1 MNASHRPGTWR
12 IGRLFGVDLLIRP
25 SLLVLGAVLVI
36 AFAPRYENWTDTN
49 PYVLSTIFVV
59 SLYVSILIHEIA
71 HLAVARAY
79 RMRVESV
86 TLHLLGGE
94 TLIAGQS
101 RTPGQELFT
110 SVVGPLASLA
120 IALGAFAISGS
131 MAIGT
136 TSDIIWS
143 VAVVNLIVAI
153 FNLLPGL
160 PLDGG
165 RVFRAL
171 IWMITGNE
179 ETGIR
184 VAGWIGRI
192 TAVALVAAAVA
203 TLRTGTDGVINLL
216 VAVFVGIVLWQ
227 GASQALRSAG
237 RSARI
242 NLLVARDLAVAG
254 SAAPPGAVHLPA
266 DLHGSELLRAM
277 SAHPAETYVLTEKD
291 GSVFGV
297 LTARAV
303 DDAYRASRP

>member
-1 MNASHRPGTWR
+1 MSASHRPGTWR

-25 SLLVLGAVLVI
+25 SLLVLGAVLVV

-49 PYVLSTIFVV
+49 PYLLSTIFVV
-59 SLYVSILIHEIA
+59 SLYVSILVHEIA

-120 IALGAFAISGS
+120 IALGAFAVSGS
-131 MAIGT
+131 MEIGT

-171 IWMITGNE
+171 IWMATGNE

-184 VAGWIGRI
+184 VAGWIGRF
-192 TAVALVAAAVA
+192 TAVALVAAAAV

-242 NLLVARDLAVAG
+242 NLLVARDLAVVG
-254 SAAPPGAVHLPA
+254 TAAPPGAAHLAA

-277 SAHPAETYVLTEKD
+277 SAHPAEIYVLTEKD

-303 DDAYRASRP
+303 DDAYRASRT